1 MEGYYIKNVPDSEA
15 NTKGRLKIDVSNLPE
30 FEELLQKA
38 GAEAEQLNE
47 TLKKLREFQLD
58 IDFSITGSTLECR
71 PTVGIQSE
79 ELARTVHEHIV
90 KTMEEKKSWW

>member
-1 MEGYYIKNVPDSEA
+1 MEGYYIKDIPDSEA

-30 FEELLQKA
+30 FEELLKKV

-58 IDFSITGSTLECR
+58 IDFRIAE
-71 PTVGIQSE
+71 PTSE
-79 ELARTVHEHIV
+79 A
-90 KTMEEKKSWW
+90 